1 VVTLISRIIN
11 EGGYMN
17 KASSDQKPE
26 RSKAGKSKSSQS
38 QIKSKS
44 TGNKGDKVKDEDG
57 ILVEA
62 ARKIETGAKVI
73 GEKAVDVADKL
84 TEQTSEFAEIGYD
97 KLKKS
102 VSDVYD
108 ISFKTFSD
116 MSKKAVKY
124 VKKYENTVEMKKLN
138 NDRNT
143 KMQELGT
150 HIFTL
155 YKSKSQDIK
164 ELLANEESQKILNDL
179 EILNKAIVK
188 IGRKIKRKI

>member
-1 VVTLISRIIN
+1 
-11 EGGYMN
+11 MN
-17 KASSDQKPE
+17 KASPGKKSGT
-26 RSKAGKSKSSQS
+26 GKSGKSRDTQS

-44 TGNKGDKVKDEDG
+44 TAIKDDKVRDEDG
-57 ILVEA
+57 ILVET

-97 KLKKS
+97 KLKKG
-102 VSDVYD
+102 VSDAYD
-108 ISFKTFSD
+108 ISSKTISD
-116 MSKKAVKY
+116 VSQKAVKY
-124 VKKYENTVEMKKLN
+124 IKKYENTVEMKKLS
-138 NDRNT
+138 NDRDM

-164 ELLANEESQKILNDL
+164 ELLANNETQKFISDL
-179 EILNKAIVK
+179 ELLNKSIVK